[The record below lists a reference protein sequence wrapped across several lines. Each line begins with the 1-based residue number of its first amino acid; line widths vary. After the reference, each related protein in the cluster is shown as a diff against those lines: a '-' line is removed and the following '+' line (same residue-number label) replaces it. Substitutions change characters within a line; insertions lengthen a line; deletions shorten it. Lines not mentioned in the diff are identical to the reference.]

1 MAVKIRLTRVGK
13 KRQPAYRVVVA
24 DSRSPRD
31 GRYIEQIGR
40 YDPRA
45 EPSIV
50 EIDND
55 RAKYWLSNGAQP
67 SSQVKKLLEITGSL
81 PARPVKE
88 RKVKVAPAP
97 EPVAIVDPVAEPV
110 AVEPAVEAAAET
122 EAAATGAAAEAAVEV
137 DDKVLDMEAEGGPV
151 AEGEPVADVAE
162 GEPVIEVAEGA
173 PVAEAD
179 PIAEVEG
186 EPVVEAAADPAD
198 EEQPS

>member
-40 YDPRA
+40 YDPTVD
-45 EPSIV
+45 PSIV

-67 SSQVKKLLEITGSL
+67 SSQVKKLLEISGSL
-81 PARPVKE
+81 PARPVKD
-88 RKVKVAPAP
+88 RKIHVVAPAP
-97 EPVAIVDPVAEPV
+97 APVAEPV
-110 AVEPAVEAAAET
+110 AVVEPAVEEAAEP
-122 EAAATGAAAEAAVEV
+122 EVAAPAVAVAEVEV
-137 DDKVLDMEAEGGPV
+137 DDKVLDMAAEAEPV
-151 AEGEPVADVAE
+151 AEVPGAEPV
-162 GEPVIEVAEGA
+162 
-173 PVAEAD
+173 
-179 PIAEVEG
+179 AEVEG
-186 EPVVEAAADPAD
+186 EPVAEAPADSAD

>member
-40 YDPRA
+40 YDPTVD
-45 EPSIV
+45 PSIV

-67 SSQVKKLLEITGSL
+67 SSQVKKLLEISGSL
-81 PARPVKE
+81 PARPVKD
-88 RKVKVAPAP
+88 RKIHVVAPAP
-97 EPVAIVDPVAEPV
+97 APVAEPV
-110 AVEPAVEAAAET
+110 AVVEPAVEEAAEPEVAAPEAAPAAAV
-122 EAAATGAAAEAAVEV
+122 AVAEVEV
-137 DDKVLDMEAEGGPV
+137 DDKVLDMAAEAEPV
-151 AEGEPVADVAE
+151 AEVPGAEPV
-162 GEPVIEVAEGA
+162 
-173 PVAEAD
+173 
-179 PIAEVEG
+179 AEVEG
-186 EPVVEAAADPAD
+186 EPVAEAAADSAD